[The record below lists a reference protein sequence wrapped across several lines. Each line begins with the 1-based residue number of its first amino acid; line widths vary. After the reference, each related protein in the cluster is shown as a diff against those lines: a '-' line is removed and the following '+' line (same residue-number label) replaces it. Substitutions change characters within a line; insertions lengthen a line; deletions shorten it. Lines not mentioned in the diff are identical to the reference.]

1 MKQIKVVTARR
12 EEGVDTDALQKR
24 LQSAFNRYRATVVVT
39 DTRAGINVRVSTVP
53 NTKLTL
59 MEAKE
64 MYAKVD
70 HVIDGT
76 YADIFEARASW
87 LETNPQKGLD
97 LVIDYVFEGEG

>member
-1 MKQIKVVTARR
+1 MKPIKVLGNKD
-12 EEGVDTDALQKR
+12 EGVDTDALQKR
-24 LQSAFNRYRATVVVT
+24 LQSTFNRYKATIAVK
-39 DTRAGINVRVSTVP
+39 DTRSGLNVRVSTLP
-53 NTKLTL
+53 KSKLTL
-59 MEAKE
+59 SEIKE

-87 LETNPQKGLD
+87 IETNTSKGLD